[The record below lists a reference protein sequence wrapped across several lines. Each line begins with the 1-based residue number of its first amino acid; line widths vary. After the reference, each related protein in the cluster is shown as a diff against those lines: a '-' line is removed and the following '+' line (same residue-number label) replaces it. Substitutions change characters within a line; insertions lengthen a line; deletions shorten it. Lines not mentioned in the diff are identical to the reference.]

1 MTGQPGAWRSAITDA
16 DAESIRIR
24 GYDVTA
30 LMAGASFAD
39 VLFLLHRGELPSP
52 AERRLLDAML
62 ISFAD
67 HGPGS
72 PSAMAARTAATG
84 NRRGLE
90 AAVAAGLLAI
100 GDAHGGA
107 GYACMELIAEG
118 VAQVHGGRCPP
129 TEAAERIVERFV
141 AARERLPGLGH
152 RTHPVDPRADALF
165 ALARELGVAGEGVTF
180 IEALRD
186 ASAARIK
193 PLPINVDGASAAV
206 LFDLGFPPPAAKL
219 LFIVGRTAGLTA
231 HVHEELTRERPM
243 RVKVAVEYDGPAPR
257 QLPGS

>member
-1 MTGQPGAWRSAITDA
+1 MGAPGAWRSAITDA
-16 DAESIRIR
+16 DAASIRIR

-30 LMAGASFAD
+30 LMAGASFTD

-62 ISFAD
+62 ISFTD
-67 HGPGS
+67 HGAGS

-90 AAVAAGLLAI
+90 AAVAAGVLAI

-118 VAQVHGGRCPP
+118 VELVHGGQCSP

-152 RTHPVDPRADALF
+152 RTHPVDPRAAALF
-165 ALARELGVAGEGVTF
+165 TLARELGVAGEGVAF

-186 ASAARIK
+186 AAAAHIR

-231 HVHEELTRERPM
+231 HVSEELTRERPM